1 MQPGTS
7 RDMDG
12 VNAGPAHASTLN
24 RTQPLPPRLA
34 RRGGKGVRSRERGQS
49 TAEFVVVLP
58 FILLLFF
65 LIVDFGWLL
74 KNWIVVTNSAR
85 ESARCTVAV
94 SCQLNGSDVSP
105 VALATNRINAG
116 ITGNLTNVQVT
127 LEYINQDTVFGPT
140 AGDSVVVCAS
150 ADNEWIG
157 PIFGMLNWLTGTEP
171 VPNPMPLRAR
181 EEMILERTPSYTIP
195 LSDDSGACDFS

>member
-7 RDMDG
+7 RDTDG
-12 VNAGPAHASTLN
+12 VNAGPASESTLN
-24 RTQPLPPRLA
+24 PAQPLPPRLA
-34 RRGGKGVRSRERGQS
+34 SRGGQTVRSRERGQS

-94 SCQLNGSDVSP
+94 SCQLNGADTTPSL
-105 VALATNRINAG
+105 LAEDRINAG
-116 ITGNLTNVQVT
+116 ITGNLTNVVVA
-127 LEYINQDTVFGPT
+127 LEYIDADGVGGAT

-157 PIFGMLNWLTGTEP
+157 PIFGMLSWLTGSEP

-195 LSDDSGACDFS
+195 LSDDSGACDFP